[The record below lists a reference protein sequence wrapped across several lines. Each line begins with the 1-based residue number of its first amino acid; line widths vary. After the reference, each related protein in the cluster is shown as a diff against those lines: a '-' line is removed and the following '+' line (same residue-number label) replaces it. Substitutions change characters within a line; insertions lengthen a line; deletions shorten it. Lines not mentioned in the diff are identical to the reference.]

1 MTTVTFLKKM
11 LFYFSSIRMIPLWC
25 VYKILLL
32 CCNKRARLLKM
43 DIEQYDTK
51 GNSFFCFIDK
61 KYNRNIFYHRFYPYG
76 LILQFFAAK
85 DSSIHMPQNQMG
97 GGVKFQHP
105 WNSVLNAEHIGVN
118 CIIYHNVTLGK
129 KNKSRPYIG
138 NNVVINANA
147 ICIGGITIGD
157 NSIIGA
163 GSVVTKSVPNNCVV
177 VGNPARIIKRNGI
190 KCDEKL

>member
-1 MTTVTFLKKM
+1 MTLTLLIKESV
-11 LFYFSSIRMIPLWC
+11 FYLSCIRMTPLWC
-25 VYKILLL
+25 VYKMLLL
-32 CCNKRARLLKM
+32 CNNHRAKLLKM
-43 DIEQYDTK
+43 DIERHNAK
-51 GNSFFCFIDK
+51 CNFFRFIDK

-76 LILQFFAAK
+76 FIFLIFAAR

-97 GGVKFQHP
+97 GGVRFQHP
-105 WNSVLNAEHIGVN
+105 WNSVLNAEHIGTQ
-118 CIIYHNVTLGK
+118 CTIYHNVTLGK

-163 GSVVTKSVPNNCVV
+163 GAVVTKNVPENCII
-177 VGNPARIIKRNGI
+177 VGNPARIIKKNGI